1 MNQQFAAPLVIFIA
15 VAFIGIMQSVY
26 IVDEREQAILLQL
39 GQPVGDVKK
48 PGLHFKLPIVQNV
61 RRFDQRVL
69 SVDPAPREMVI
80 NSSSLGAKMPTD
92 DAVEGEEKEIIAES
106 AGGEPIIV
114 DTFARYRITDPLAF
128 MKTLRSVPQANLR
141 IENILEA
148 ATRSVLGNTTLRDL
162 LSSRRA
168 AIMNDIL
175 VRMAATAKRDNLG
188 IEIVDARIIRAD
200 LSQNLLEAT
209 VRRMN
214 SGLQERAAET
224 RARGEERAIEIRSTA
239 DKERTVILAEAE
251 RDAQIIKGAGDREAI
266 ETYAKA
272 FNKDKD
278 FYAFMRSME
287 AYKNSFT
294 DDGSAM
300 ILSPDSAF
308 LKYLQNKNPK

>member
-1 MNQQFAAPLVIFIA
+1 MNQQFAAPLIILIA
-15 VAFIGIMQSVY
+15 VAVIGLAQSIY

-80 NSSSLGAKMPTD
+80 NSSSLGARKT
-92 DAVEGEEKEIIAES
+92 VNEEGEEVEQVIVES

-114 DTFARYRITDPLAF
+114 DTFARYRIIDPLAF

-162 LSSRRA
+162 LSSKRA
-168 AIMNDIL
+168 GIMDNIL
-175 VRMAATAKRDNLG
+175 ERMAATADRDNLG

-214 SGLQERAAET
+214 SELQERAAET

-278 FYAFMRSME
+278 FYAFLRSME
-287 AYKNSFT
+287 AYKNTFT

-308 LKYLQNKNPK
+308 LKYLQSKKP